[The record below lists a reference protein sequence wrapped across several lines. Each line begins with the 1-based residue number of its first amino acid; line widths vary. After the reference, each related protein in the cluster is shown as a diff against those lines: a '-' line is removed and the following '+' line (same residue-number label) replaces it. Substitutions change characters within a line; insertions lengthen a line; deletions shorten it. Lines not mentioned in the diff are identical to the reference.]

1 MADSWQ
7 CARVR
12 LALLP
17 KASSNRV
24 YGESAFDLTVAELAL
39 VAEAAGLSL
48 GEIERSEI
56 GGVDHLIVEVDDDA
70 APLTARAIAV
80 LSNLS
85 RSEEQTSELQSLM
98 RTSYAVLC
106 LKTKKYK
113 RTS

>member
-17 KASSNRV
+17 KVSSNRV

-70 APLTARAIAV
+70 APLTARAIV
-80 LSNLS
+80 VPSNLS
-85 RSEEQTSELQSLM
+85 SSGAHTSGPQSLM
-98 RTSYAVLC
+98 RILYAVFC
-106 LKTKKYK
+106 L
-113 RTS
+113 